1 MKTATTQDARAAH
14 TTNAFAPTARAE
26 VSVAGPSNAPAN
38 APANAPKRLA
48 RAYEG
53 FLEMPVLV
61 VLAVM
66 WVAGAALLS
75 SCALVLYV
83 AGSLL
88 VRAIAGS

>member
-26 VSVAGPSNAPAN
+26 GSVAGPSN